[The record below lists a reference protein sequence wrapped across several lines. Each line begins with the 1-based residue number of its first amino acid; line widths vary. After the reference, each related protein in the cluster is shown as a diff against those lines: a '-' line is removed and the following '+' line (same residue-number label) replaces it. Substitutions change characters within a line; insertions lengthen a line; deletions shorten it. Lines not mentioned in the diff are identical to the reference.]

1 MAQLNVFLADLPG
14 KVAWPSPIRSTLQN
28 YFQRVVDKVGGF
40 DGALVRWTSQV
51 PSLGGSDLLVY
62 FVLDPSDSVVK
73 KIGGTPGGADTGY
86 TKFSASGTGAEV
98 YYSRTQGSTLATA
111 NLAFHE
117 LMHNITGLGDEMH
130 KRPKLSLG
138 KEVVYPNDDLSV
150 GDIELLRPKLKGS
163 RKQWTDGFTFYH
175 DPLR

>member
-40 DGALVRWTSQV
+40 DKVLVRWTSQV
-51 PSLGGSDLLVY
+51 PALGASDLIVY

-98 YYSRTQGSTLATA
+98 YYSRTQGSTQATA

-117 LMHNITGLGDEMH
+117 LMHDITGLGDSMH
-130 KRPKLSLG
+130 KKPKLSLG
-138 KEVVYPNDDLSV
+138 KEVVNPTDDLSN
-150 GDIELLRPKLKGS
+150 GDIELLRPKLKAS
-163 RKQWTDGFTFYH
+163 RTQWTGGFTYYH